1 MSTAASRPHK
11 SSNVRLHVYIYNL
24 YMYVHICIYT
34 YIGPITEEVAAV
46 VAQAVLSALH
56 YIHTVRKLIHRDIKP
71 SNILLNARVSV
82 DFFENPEPTH
92 THTRVCRHTY
102 AFPQVQARRLYAY
115 KLLY

>member
-1 MSTAASRPHK
+1 
-11 SSNVRLHVYIYNL
+11 
-24 YMYVHICIYT
+24 MYIYT

-82 DFFENPEPTH
+82 VFLKPKKP
-92 THTRVCRHTY
+92 
-102 AFPQVQARRLYAY
+102 
-115 KLLY
+115 